1 MYNLLWEGVVMAV
14 LQGCCLHY
22 FYHGF
27 LEPRF
32 RIRGSG
38 CVVIIFWTAC
48 KTAID
53 FGFQTVENSILKIGK
68 MAVLYVLLLFL
79 ALVFFKGKKKIAVFL
94 SVEFLAVNDII
105 LMLVYTLQQ
114 TGGYLFL
121 LWDWCIGQGYLPG
134 GEAAVT
140 AARRSIIAMKLI
152 ACVVFV
158 VLLYMSLRKVVR
170 SYREKEYSIRKEEL
184 VFLILPGSAAVCIC
198 ELLNII
204 MFTLKDNV
212 PDTLYDKYP
221 ILLLL
226 VPAILL
232 LLLLSTIY
240 TVTVFQDMI
249 RLGRERSSRIRME
262 QQITG
267 LQEHMEELGQI
278 HSGIRGIRH
287 DMKNILSV
295 IAGLTAGGGET
306 EDGALSSY
314 LAELERTMD
323 KLELRFQTGNTVAD
337 ALLHMKYHEAV
348 RAVPD
353 LGMDA
358 EALVF
363 PASLRIQGY
372 DIGIILG
379 NALDNAIEACRKLK
393 EREPAADAYLRL
405 ASFQRGSMFF
415 LEIENSFDGTLLQ
428 SPQAEFPATD
438 KADKEAHGMG
448 LANIKHA
455 AEKYH
460 GAVEW
465 MVNGRVFTLSVMMKN
480 EVQGGQSDGSK
491 RNWKQL

>member
-1 MYNLLWEGVVMAV
+1 MYSLFWESVVVAV

-22 FYHGF
+22 FYHSF
-27 LEPRF
+27 LEPRL

-48 KTAID
+48 KAAID

-68 MAVLYVLLLFL
+68 MAALYVLLLFL
-79 ALVFFKGKKKIAVFL
+79 ALVFYKGKRKIAVFL

-105 LMLVYTLQQ
+105 LILVYTLQQ

-134 GEAAVT
+134 GEAAVM
-140 AARRSIIAMKLI
+140 AARRTIFAMKLI
-152 ACVVFV
+152 TYMVFTI
-158 VLLYMSLRKVVR
+158 LLYVSLRKVVR
-170 SYREKEYSIRKEEL
+170 SYKEKEYSFRKEEL

-204 MFTLKDNV
+204 MLTVEDNV
-212 PDTLYDKYP
+212 LDTLYDKYP
-221 ILLLL
+221 VLLFL
-226 VPAILL
+226 VPVILAL
-232 LLLLSTIY
+232 FLLSTIY
-240 TVTVFQDMI
+240 TVTIFQDMI
-249 RLGRERSSRIRME
+249 RLGRERSNRIRME
-262 QQITG
+262 QQIAG

-295 IAGLTAGGGET
+295 IAGLAAGNGET

-323 KLELRFQTGNTVAD
+323 KLEFRFQTGNTVAD

-348 RAVPD
+348 RAVPE
-353 LGMDA
+353 LRM
-358 EALVF
+358 ETEELVF
-363 PASLRIQGY
+363 PASLLIQGY

-393 EREPAADAYLRL
+393 EKEPAAEAFLRL
-405 ASFQRGSMFF
+405 ASFQRGNMFF
-415 LEIENSFDGTLLQ
+415 LEIENSFDGSILQ

-438 KADKEAHGMG
+438 KADKEVHGMG
-448 LANIKHA
+448 FANMKHA

-465 MVNGRVFTLSVMMKN
+465 TADGRVFTVSVMMKN
-480 EVQGGQSDGSK
+480 EKGGGNGSK
-491 RNWKQL
+491 EQKVL